1 MRLVILLGGTVF
13 NEAVERGDVSL
24 INKYVNVL
32 KEISSSNKVV
42 VVAGGGR
49 TARRYIELAYNLK
62 APDSLL
68 DDIGIAA
75 TRINALLLVS
85 GLIDVAYP
93 RVPRSYQEVV
103 SALSSHNLVI
113 AGGMVAGQS
122 TDAVAAVIAEYIRA
136 QLLIKMT
143 GADAIYSDDPK
154 KNPNAI
160 RYSEITVDALE
171 KLVLSHKF
179 EPGKY
184 ELFDLVALRVVR
196 RSKIPVVVTTAF
208 SPENIFRI
216 LRGEKVGTLVKV
228 S

>member
-1 MRLVILLGGTVF
+1 MRLVILLGGIVF
-13 NEAVERGDVSL
+13 NEAVEKGDASL
-24 INKYVNVL
+24 IDRYINVL
-32 KEISSSNKVV
+32 REVSRSNKVV

-49 TARRYIELAYNLK
+49 IARRYIELASNLK
-62 APDSLL
+62 APNSLL
-68 DDIGIAA
+68 DDLGIAA

-85 GLIDVAYP
+85 GLTDVAYP
-93 RVPRSYQEVV
+93 RIPRSYQEVV

-122 TDAVAAVIAEYIRA
+122 TDAVAAVIAEYVRA

-143 GADAIYSDDPK
+143 GADAIYSDDPN
-154 KNPNAI
+154 KNSSAI
-160 RYSEITVDALE
+160 RYDEITVDILE
-171 KLVLSHKF
+171 KLVSSQKF

-184 ELFDLVALRVVR
+184 ELFDLVALRIVR

-216 LRGEKVGTLVKV
+216 LRAEKVGTLVKV